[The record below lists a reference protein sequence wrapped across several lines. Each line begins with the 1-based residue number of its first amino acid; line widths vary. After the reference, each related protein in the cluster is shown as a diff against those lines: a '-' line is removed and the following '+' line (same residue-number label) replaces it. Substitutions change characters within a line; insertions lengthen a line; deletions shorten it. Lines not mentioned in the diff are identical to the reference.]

1 MPQNI
6 TDVDTFTDPVTAP
19 ADGDPL
25 NAASIINDGL
35 QDLSN
40 RTRRLMS
47 IAEGSQDVQ
56 TPQTFTRTVSA
67 AWLVPAINPG
77 AVVQWET
84 DGTEGWRAVAAI
96 VGELRGSLNDL
107 LPEGATVTRIRAMVD
122 PASARAGA
130 NRMGLELRRVTYT
143 LPAAPAVKPASDASV
158 SLFATF
164 DDTTADQ
171 LRSLGLGRICRRR
184 RKRDRAYV
192 YRSRA
197 PLVVK
202 KGTAH
207 RDKNSRTVT
216 RGHVSGRR

>member
-56 TPQTFTRTVSA
+56 TPSTFTRTVSA
-67 AWLVPAINPG
+67 ASWLVPALNPG

-84 DGTEGWRAVAAI
+84 DGAEGWRAVAAI

-107 LPEGATVTRIRAMVD
+107 LPEGATVTRVRAMVD

-143 LPAAPAVKPASDASV
+143 LPAAPAVKPASDSAA
-158 SLFATF
+158 SLFAVF
-164 DDTTADQ
+164 DDASADQ
-171 LRSLGLGRICRRR
+171 QMIDSGIISEAISKATTDLVLYVRSGLGGSAGDDVNAIELTFT
-184 RKRDRAYV
+184 D
-192 YRSRA
+192 
-197 PLVVK
+197 
-202 KGTAH
+202 
-207 RDKNSRTVT
+207 
-216 RGHVSGRR
+216 SGRRW

>member
-47 IAEGSQDVQ
+47 VAEGSQDVQ

-67 AWLVPAINPG
+67 SWLVPVLNPG

-107 LPEGATVTRIRAMVD
+107 LPEGATVTRARAMVD
-122 PASARAGA
+122 PITGRSGA

-171 LRSLGLGRICRRR
+171 QMIDSGVISEAISKATTDLVLYVRSGLGGSAGDDVNAIELTFT
-184 RKRDRAYV
+184 D
-192 YRSRA
+192 
-197 PLVVK
+197 P
-202 KGTAH
+202 
-207 RDKNSRTVT
+207 
-216 RGHVSGRR
+216 GRRW